1 MEEDFPPGPDGVIP
15 LTSSRKKNQDL
26 TLDLAQVSF
35 YVFFILYPQWLE
47 TIFSFQFLAS
57 NG

>member
-1 MEEDFPPGPDGVIP
+1 MEEDFPAGPDGVIP

-35 YVFFILYPQWLE
+35 YVFFILYPQ
-47 TIFSFQFLAS
+47 
-57 NG
+57 